1 MFNFKR
7 LASDFISVLFP
18 DCCMACG
25 EELYHGENQICI
37 SCLFDLPFTD
47 FQYYPDNAVAK
58 LFWGRIQ
65 CDQAM
70 AMLYFQ
76 KANRVQ
82 KMIHQIK
89 YQAKTDLGF
98 KLGTMLGERL
108 SNAPHYAGAE
118 MVIPVPLHQKK
129 EKSRGYNQSKCI
141 ADGIAYSLRIP
152 VETGLLIRHIATGSQ
167 TKKNRYTRYES
178 MKDVFNIAEPEA
190 LYGKHVI
197 LVDDVVTTGAT
208 LEACGQQLLNSGI
221 GKLSIV
227 ALAYTV

>member
-7 LASDFISVLFP
+7 LASDFVSVLFP
-18 DCCMACG
+18 DCCYACG

-37 SCLFDLPFTD
+37 NCLFDLPFTD

-58 LFWGRIQ
+58 LFWGRIH
-65 CDQAM
+65 CDHAM
-70 AMLYFQ
+70 AMLYFK

-82 KMIHQIK
+82 KLIHQIK

-98 KLGTMLGERL
+98 TLGTMLGERL
-108 SNAPHYAGAE
+108 LNAPDYNGAE
-118 MVIPVPLHQKK
+118 LVIPVPLHQKK
-129 EKSRGYNQSKCI
+129 EKARGYNQCKCI
-141 ADGIAYSLRIP
+141 ADGIAYSLQIP
-152 VETGLLIRHIATGSQ
+152 VQTGLLIRQIATSTQ
-167 TKKNRYTRYES
+167 TKKNRYNRYES
-178 MKDVFNIAEPEA
+178 MKSVFNIAEPEA

-208 LEACGQQLLNSGI
+208 LEACGQILLDSGI
-221 GKLSIV
+221 SKLSIV